1 MAVTDLASP
10 VTGSIWKLVSEV
22 GDTVAEGQELLVVES
37 MKMEFPLE
45 APHAGVVAAIAVA
58 EGDHVKAGDH
68 VISLAGP

>member
-1 MAVTDLASP
+1 VTDLASP
-10 VTGSIWKLVSEV
+10 VTGSIWKLLAGV
-22 GDTVAEGQELLVVES
+22 GDAVGDGQPLLIVES

-68 VISLAGP
+68 VLSLDAP

>member
-1 MAVTDLASP
+1 LASP
-10 VTGSIWKLVSEV
+10 VTGSIWKLLAGV
-22 GDTVAEGQELLVVES
+22 GDAVDDGQPLLIVES

-68 VISLAGP
+68 VLSLDAT

>member
-1 MAVTDLASP
+1 LSSP
-10 VTGSIWKLVSEV
+10 VTGSIWKLLAGV
-22 GDTVAEGQELLVVES
+22 GEAVDDGQPLLIVES

-68 VISLAGP
+68 VLSLDAR